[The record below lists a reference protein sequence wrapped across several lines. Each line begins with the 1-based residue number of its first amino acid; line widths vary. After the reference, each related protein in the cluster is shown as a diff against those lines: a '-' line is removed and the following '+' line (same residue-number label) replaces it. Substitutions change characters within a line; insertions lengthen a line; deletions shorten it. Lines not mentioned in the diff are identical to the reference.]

1 MISPPVIRRGDFFIV
16 KVDAR
21 KIFLPIAFPSGEGGP
36 AKPGQMRG
44 AIWYPTQ
51 QKNQKPLS
59 LHGCIILC
67 LVPLGEKLSPK
78 GTDKGGDC
86 VPNVAIEI
94 P

>member
-21 KIFLPIAFPSGEGGP
+21 KIFLPIAFPWEKGGP
-36 AKPGQMRG
+36 AKLGQMRG
-44 AIWYPTQ
+44 AIQYPTQ

-59 LHGCIILC
+59 GCIILC

-94 P
+94 S